1 MRALSEID
9 STFIYQILFSMA
21 LWLKMKRERRRKRK
35 RGVDEEG
42 REARL
47 QVPQAVSLDSLHLE
61 DRRVTPMITRG
72 SKH

>member
-1 MRALSEID
+1 
-9 STFIYQILFSMA
+9 MA